1 MYISHKYKLIY
12 LRSPK
17 TGSSSLSEFFIKN
30 IPDPNA
36 LYTPVEDS
44 RIPGTISPHL
54 IAKYSANYKFY
65 HFTIEDLI
73 KEGLI
78 TQEQAEN
85 YMVISVLRDPVDRQ
99 KSFFYFY
106 GKWKGQGKTLT
117 LNHYKQWAP
126 NGYFHGEPN
135 SAIKQ
140 TDFLKLGDKY
150 IGNFWLY
157 EDLNHKLTELMNF
170 LRIEIKHPL
179 PSHKSNFRKVRENE
193 VTFDSEIMD
202 KMLEVFAPDFEM
214 YNELVG
220 KSDVGY

>member
-1 MYISHKYKLIY
+1 
-12 LRSPK
+12 
-17 TGSSSLSEFFIKN
+17 
-30 IPDPNA
+30 
-36 LYTPVEDS
+36 
-44 RIPGTISPHL
+44 
-54 IAKYSANYKFY
+54 
-65 HFTIEDLI
+65 
-73 KEGLI
+73 
-78 TQEQAEN
+78 
-85 YMVISVLRDPVDRQ
+85 MVISVLRDPVDRQ

-126 NGYFHGEPN
+126 NGYFKDEPN

-157 EDLNHKLTELMNF
+157 EDLNHKLNELMNF

-202 KMLEVFAPDFEM
+202 KMLEVFRPDFEM